1 MSRIFDISIILNKES
16 QIEELLYDGDS
27 ICEDGISDKLRI
39 SNHSINLICKRS
51 KDREL
56 ARLIADFK
64 STINI
69 QVTKGISFFAAVKG
83 SIPLIEKIVIKKFDN
98 LGVFLDK
105 YETTKVIQPFNNK
118 LPSNLILEADD
129 LKVLFT
135 EGKKAKTLLVALSFW
150 LKGVTASQPGESFD
164 KLWTSFNSL
173 YSYITGEK
181 SETEKL
187 RRMRDFIISNVSLFP
202 LSCELFD
209 SFNKDKI
216 RELQWRNLILNDH
229 ENYNDTKSFYGFIMR
244 YSDYR
249 INQVFKDILCY
260 RKDYLLNQNLLTDTV
275 NHINSCIVMNE
286 KKNVEVLTFYLIKY
300 SYFIRNK
307 YFHGEKVN
315 PTFHLIQNDEVE
327 ELALLNIVLST
338 FLKELISENACY

>member
-1 MSRIFDISIILNKES
+1 LKIST
-16 QIEELLYDGDS
+16 
-27 ICEDGISDKLRI
+27 
-39 SNHSINLICKRS
+39 HSINLICKRS

-56 ARLIADFK
+56 ARLLSDFK
-64 STINI
+64 STINL
-69 QVTKGISFFAAVKG
+69 QVTRGISFFAGVKG
-83 SIPLIEKIVIKKFDN
+83 AIPLIEKIEIKKIDN
-98 LGVFLDK
+98 LGAVIDE

-118 LPSNLILEADD
+118 LPSNLIIKADD

-135 EGKKAKTLLVALSFW
+135 GSGKAQTLLVALSFW

-164 KLWTSFNSL
+164 KLWTSFNCL
-173 YSYITGEK
+173 YSYITKEK

-187 RRMRDFIISNVSLFP
+187 RRMREFIISNVSLFP

-260 RKDYLLNQNLLTDTV
+260 RRDYLLNQNLLTDTE
-275 NHINSCIVMNE
+275 NHINSCISMNE
-286 KKNVEVLTFYLIKY
+286 KKNVDVLTFYLIKY

-315 PTFHLIQNDEVE
+315 PTFHLIQNDEIK

-338 FLKELISENACY
+338 FIKELISENTRY